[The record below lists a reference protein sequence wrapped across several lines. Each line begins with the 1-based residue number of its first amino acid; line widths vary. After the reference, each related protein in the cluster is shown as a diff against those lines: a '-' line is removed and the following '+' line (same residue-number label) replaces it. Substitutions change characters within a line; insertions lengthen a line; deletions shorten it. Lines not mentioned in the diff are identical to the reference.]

1 MTLVA
6 GATLWVRQFS
16 AIIDQPVISM
26 RREMSGRH
34 SGRYVV
40 RYYFHLRDGGERL
53 LDPQGVDV
61 DDPAQLERMA
71 LKEAR
76 AVISQEAL
84 EGEINLRQRIEIE
97 DEAGNLIHSLSF
109 ADAVRI
115 IAD

>member
-1 MTLVA
+1 MT
-6 GATLWVRQFS
+6 
-16 AIIDQPVISM
+16 
-26 RREMSGRH
+26 GRH

-53 LDPQGVDV
+53 LDPQGAVI
-61 DDPAQLERMA
+61 DDPTELERMA

-97 DEAGNLIHSLSF
+97 DERGGLAHSLRF

-115 IAD
+115 LAD

>member
-1 MTLVA
+1 MY
-6 GATLWVRQFS
+6 
-16 AIIDQPVISM
+16 IDQHAPKM
-26 RREMSGRH
+26 LGRH
-34 SGRYVV
+34 SERYVV

-53 LDPQGVDV
+53 LDPQGTDI

-84 EGEINLRQRIEIE
+84 EGEINLGQRIEIE
-97 DEAGNLIHSLSF
+97 DEAGNLVHSLSF

-115 IAD
+115 VMTE